1 MKELAEKCSCLSS
14 ATLCAKFQ
22 EWNIFITSAPVLG
35 TNITKHRFGPTLGED
50 GKLMEEF
57 FVSFLVWAA
66 RVQWAAPP
74 ALRSLN
80 PKQLAFVSYIETL
93 TFFAPYQNSQ
103 RSSTQENRAHELFGL
118 FFGVRPRSELVH
130 SELSVVSIRWF
141 VPDTRLHAQH
151 FAP

>member
-14 ATLCAKFQ
+14 ATLCAAIQ
-22 EWNIFITSAPVLG
+22 EWNIFITSAPMLG
-35 TNITKHRFGPTLGED
+35 TNIMKHRFGPTLGED
-50 GKLMEEF
+50 VKLMEEF

-66 RVQWAAPP
+66 GVQWAAPP

-80 PKQLAFVSYIETL
+80 PKQLAFVGYIKNL
-93 TFFAPYQNSQ
+93 TFFAPCQNSQ

-118 FFGVRPRSELVH
+118 FFGVRLQSELVRC
-130 SELSVVSIRWF
+130 ELSLIRWF
-141 VPDTRLHAQH
+141 IADTRLRVQH